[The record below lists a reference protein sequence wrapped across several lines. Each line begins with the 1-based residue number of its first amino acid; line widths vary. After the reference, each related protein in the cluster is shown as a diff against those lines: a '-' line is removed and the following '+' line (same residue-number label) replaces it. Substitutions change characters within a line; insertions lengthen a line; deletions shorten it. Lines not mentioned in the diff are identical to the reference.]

1 VQLTVQLTVQGSALA
16 AIPPPPGRG
25 IDLGPFTL
33 RYYGLAI
40 ALGVLAGVWLARR
53 RYTAVGGDAVV
64 VDAVAGWTVA
74 AGLVGAR
81 VGYVLP
87 RLDRFATDPLG
98 ALAIW
103 EGGLTFFG
111 ALAGGLVG
119 AAWALRRRGVPLGLF
134 VAVAAPAIPLAQA
147 IGRWGNYFNQELYG
161 RSTDLP
167 WALEVEPAHRV
178 APYEAAERFHPA
190 FLYESL
196 WNLALVAVLLWADR
210 RYELRRGGLFFV
222 YLVGYGIGRFWI
234 ELLRV
239 DTDFRLLGLS
249 RNNLNALLII
259 AVGASGMWWAQR
271 RSKEDDATVQD
282 EWSPEHTSDACSGT
296 PSQGYP
302 IGVRTFDTTGQGS
315 SPPRSERRGADTVE
329 GEPASEE
336 TGHAELRDRR

>member
-1 VQLTVQLTVQGSALA
+1 MTPLLVVASAGAAPLA
-16 AIPPPPGRG
+16 AIPAPPGNG
-25 IDLGPFTL
+25 LDLGPFTL

-40 ALGVLAGVWLARR
+40 ALGVLAAVWLARR
-53 RYTAVGGDAVV
+53 RYAAVGGDPAV

-74 AGLVGAR
+74 AGLLGAR

-87 RLDRFATDPLG
+87 RLDRFATDPLE

-111 ALAGGLVG
+111 ALAGGLLG

-134 VAVAAPAIPLAQA
+134 LTVAAPAIPLAQA

-161 RSTDLP
+161 RPTDLP
-167 WALEVEPAHRV
+167 WALEVEPARRV
-178 APYEAAERFHPA
+178 APYEAAATFHPA

-196 WNLALVAVLLWADR
+196 WNLALVAVLLWLDR
-210 RYELRRGGLFFV
+210 RYQLRRGGLFFA

-249 RNNLNALLII
+249 RNNLNALLIVALG
-259 AVGASGMWWAQR
+259 AVGLCWAQR
-271 RSKEDDATVQD
+271 RPRRSDAAED
-282 EWSPEHTSDACSGT
+282 ERRPEHAAPAGEAASRRPGLH
-296 PSQGYP
+296 
-302 IGVRTFDTTGQGS
+302 RTA
-315 SPPRSERRGADTVE
+315 R
-329 GEPASEE
+329 
-336 TGHAELRDRR
+336 

>member
-1 VQLTVQLTVQGSALA
+1 VTAWLGVPGSALG
-16 AIPPPPGRG
+16 AIPPPPGKG
-25 IDLGPFTL
+25 IDLGPFSL

-40 ALGVLAGVWLARR
+40 ALGVLAAVWLARR
-53 RYTAVGGDAVV
+53 RYAAVGGDPVV

-81 VGYVLP
+81 IGYVLP
-87 RLDRFATDPLG
+87 RLDRFATNPLD

-103 EGGLTFFG
+103 GGGLTFFG
-111 ALAGGLVG
+111 ALAGGLLG
-119 AAWALRRRGVPLGLF
+119 AAWALRRRGVPIGLF
-134 VAVAAPAIPLAQA
+134 VTVAAPAIPLAQA

-178 APYEAAERFHPA
+178 APYEAAETFHPA

-196 WNLALVAVLLWADR
+196 WNLALVAVLLWVDR

-249 RNNLNALLII
+249 RNNLNALLVV
-259 AVGASGMWWAQR
+259 AVGVIGLWWAQR
-271 RSKEDDATVQD
+271 RSSPGDDVQD
-282 EWSPEHTSDACSGT
+282 EPIAEHEAHAAQAASRG
-296 PSQGYP
+296 G
-302 IGVRTFDTTGQGS
+302 
-315 SPPRSERRGADTVE
+315 GADDVASPAGPPGVE
-329 GEPASEE
+329 
-336 TGHAELRDRR
+336 R

>member
-1 VQLTVQLTVQGSALA
+1 VTTWLTVPGSSVA
-16 AIPPPPGRG
+16 AIPPPPGNG
-25 IDLGPFTL
+25 IDLGPLTL

-40 ALGVLAGVWLARR
+40 ALGVLTAVWLTRR
-53 RYTAVGGDAVV
+53 RYAAVGGDPAV

-74 AGLVGAR
+74 AGLLGAR

-87 RLDRFATDPLG
+87 RLDRFATDPLE

-111 ALAGGLVG
+111 ALAGGLLG

-134 VAVAAPAIPLAQA
+134 VTVAAPAIPLAQA

-161 RSTDLP
+161 RPTELP

-178 APYEAAERFHPA
+178 APYEATETFHPA

-196 WNLALVAVLLWADR
+196 WNLALVAVLLWVDR
-210 RYELRRGGLFFV
+210 RHQLRRGGLFFA
-222 YLVGYGIGRFWI
+222 YLLGYGIGRFWI

-239 DTDFRLLGLS
+239 DTAFRLLGLS

-259 AVGASGMWWAQR
+259 AVGAAGLWLAR
-271 RSKEDDATVQD
+271 RSARRDDAPRDAPPGVGR
-282 EWSPEHTSDACSGT
+282 PSDDGADGGSMLRRNSDSGAGT
-296 PSQGYP
+296 P
-302 IGVRTFDTTGQGS
+302 
-315 SPPRSERRGADTVE
+315 
-329 GEPASEE
+329 
-336 TGHAELRDRR
+336 